1 MLFIKPF
8 KYESRISW
16 SCMKNKAKLGPDQNC
31 WQLHEPTG
39 RTCLRTSATRTAQLQ
54 MILYLQSLPSGV
66 LPGNM
71 TKVAS
76 STMCK
81 QDWDNK
87 TKCWIQLPKKT
98 LNACIIFKSRD
109 TSESSKHGP
118 WLDKGVSASRVICWA
133 GAKTVTTIQ
142 HTPEVNGAVLPP
154 YGPLRRLFICFFIPC
169 GMSLSR

>member
-16 SCMKNKAKLGPDQNC
+16 SCMKNKVKLGPDQNC

-109 TSESSKHGP
+109 TSESKKQLGTKASQP
-118 WLDKGVSASRVICWA
+118 PASSAE
-133 GAKTVTTIQ
+133 
-142 HTPEVNGAVLPP
+142 PVLRLSPP
-154 YGPLRRLFICFFIPC
+154 SNTHRKSTELSCHHMVLWEGSLFAFFIPC
-169 GMSLSR
+169 VMSLSR